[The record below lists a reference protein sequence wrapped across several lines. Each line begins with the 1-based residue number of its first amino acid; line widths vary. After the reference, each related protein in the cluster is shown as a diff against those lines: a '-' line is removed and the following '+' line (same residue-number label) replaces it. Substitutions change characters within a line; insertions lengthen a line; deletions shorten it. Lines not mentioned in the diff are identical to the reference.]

1 MKANL
6 YILVLLITLSS
17 ANSYGQT
24 NIGQYEDEAP
34 LGSWN
39 LWGPY
44 SSRSLGMGQLSLAL
58 PYDSSAGFHN
68 PAALPFVSGSH
79 IVLNLVGNSASFY
92 KYSLVNTGVISI
104 RSPASAAYFSVGY
117 LGGAYLQGRWAFS
130 FNYGE
135 LENYLRPAVEYFEGP
150 GLQCRYR
157 GSLDYVNLAVA
168 RRLTERIALGVAI
181 NRVWGERLR
190 EIEYY
195 FYTESIMNLSVERT
209 NQTLNGYYFIA
220 GLLISVNDKL
230 NLAVAWRSPHKR
242 RAESTF
248 YREFSNRF
256 VFIPS
261 RAESDTDEYEMPAV
275 IGFGAGYRVS
285 SRLILGMDIALF
297 GWKKYEV
304 IYFGEPTPRPFASR
318 TKVNLGA
325 EYLLPLRIGQRK
337 VTLPLRLGY
346 YYDPQPS
353 LNPETNYHNLTLG
366 GGFKL
371 WRLNFD
377 AAFTYG
383 FENSSGHGLR
393 RYMVN
398 FSTMYHF

>member
-1 MKANL
+1 MKVNL
-6 YILVLLITLSS
+6 CIFILLITLSA
-17 ANSYGQT
+17 ANIYGQT

-79 IVLNLVGNSASFY
+79 IVLNLVGNSASLY
-92 KYSLVNTGVISI
+92 KYSLVNTGVIST
-104 RSPASAAYFSVGY
+104 RSPTAAAHFSVGY
-117 LGGAYLQGRWAFS
+117 VGGAYLLGKWAFAL
-130 FNYGE
+130 NYGE
-135 LENYLRPAVEYFEGP
+135 LENYLRPPVEYFEGAI
-150 GLQCRYR
+150 LDCRYS
-157 GSLDYVNLAVA
+157 GSLNYVNLAAA
-168 RRLTERIALGVAI
+168 RRLTEKIALGVAI
-181 NRVWGERLR
+181 NRVWGERFR
-190 EIEYY
+190 EIEYT
-195 FYTESIMNLSVERT
+195 FYTWSIRNLLVERMS
-209 NQTLNGYYFIA
+209 QTLSGYYFIA

-242 RAESTF
+242 RAKSTF
-248 YREFSNRF
+248 YREFSNSF

-261 RAESDTDEYEMPAV
+261 RAESDTDKYEMPAV
-275 IGFGAGYRVS
+275 IGFGASYRVNT
-285 SRLILGMDIALF
+285 RLTLGMDIALF
-297 GWKKYEV
+297 GWNKYEV
-304 IYFGEPTPRPFASR
+304 IYFGEPTPRPFVSR

-325 EYLLPLRIGQRK
+325 EYLLPLQIRQRR
-337 VTLPLRLGY
+337 VILPLRLGY

-366 GGFKL
+366 GGLKL

-377 AAFTYG
+377 AAITYG

-393 RYMVN
+393 RYTVN
-398 FSTMYHF
+398 FTTMYHF